1 MLTVTTK
8 KSCFDID
15 SLLSG
20 KPTDPNASRSNS
32 PSQQLQHHIVN
43 QRALTPES
51 STSKNYHENDEHYS
65 DENEDDY
72 DIETDADGRPSRKIR
87 RSRTTF
93 TTFQLHQLERAFEK
107 TQYPDVFTREELAM
121 SLDLSE
127 ARVQVWFQNRRAK
140 WRKREKTSSTSSP
153 NSNESR
159 SSPSSFYSDTKS
171 QISPTTPKT
180 FMPPNPVAVMPN
192 QNNQLPDQYNSL
204 FNNPYLAAAAAA
216 AAYNLNPLLLSQV
229 MAAAN
234 MQAAM
239 TGLGQNK
246 DPKKE
251 MSNFIYPSPS
261 PSSSTSSLSNENMT
275 SSNTS
280 NTHLKSVNV

>member
-1 MLTVTTK
+1 MEQILTVTPTTK
-8 KSCFDID
+8 KSCFNID

-20 KPTDPNASRSNS
+20 KSTEPIVSRSNS
-32 PSQQLQHHIVN
+32 PLQINNNNNIN

-51 STSKNYHENDEHYS
+51 SNSKNYAENEEHYS
-65 DENEDDY
+65 DENEEDY

-93 TTFQLHQLERAFEK
+93 TTYQLHQLERAFDK

-140 WRKREKTSSTSSP
+140 WRKREKTTSSP

-159 SSPSSFYSDTKS
+159 SSPNFFPENKS
-171 QISPTTPKT
+171 QISPNIPKT
-180 FMPPNPVAVMPN
+180 FVPPTSIPHPP
-192 QNNQLPDQYNSL
+192 QNTTEYNSL

-216 AAYNLNPLLLSQV
+216 AAYNLNPMLLQQV

-239 TGLGQNK
+239 SGLNNNK
-246 DPKKE
+246 EAKKE
-251 MSNFIYPSPS
+251 LSNYMYPSPS
-261 PSSSTSSLSNENMT
+261 PSSSTSSLSNENLNT
-275 SSNTS
+275 SNTS
-280 NTHLKSVNV
+280 NTNTHLKSVNV